1 MHRAK
6 ILITAAL
13 IALGALASAVHAG
26 DPDWIARSKTGM
38 VASDSPEAS
47 QIGADVL
54 KAGGNAFDA
63 AVATSFALAVA
74 RPQST
79 GLGGGGFMVAYVASA
94 DRFIALDFRETAP
107 AGATPERYAE
117 LFAKRGDGPSP
128 SVYGGNAVC
137 VPGQLA
143 GLADINQ
150 RFGTRPLA
158 DLIAPAIMLAEGGF
172 VVDES
177 FLGARLAVL
186 KDAAKWPQLAKKHAT
201 LYEHLSPSGAAP
213 GLGERFKRPDLVKS
227 LRLIA
232 QHGPDVFYDGP
243 IGEAIVAAVRKAGG
257 TLTAE
262 DLRAYQVK
270 ERQPHRFRFGLW
282 HGKSEAVDC
291 VTMPPPSSGG
301 FCLSMMED
309 FEGLCSLD
317 ELGNTGEPFHYF
329 PHVQVEAMK
338 HAFAH
343 RAKWLG
349 DPDFTDIPMS
359 RLLST
364 DRVIDLIHRY
374 YDSEQTRPSSVYG
387 DAAAPP
393 DDGGT
398 SHFCVGDKDGNIVAL
413 TETING
419 SFGSL
424 VVAEPYGIILNNEM
438 DDFLTVRGQ
447 SNMFE
452 LVQSEAN
459 LVAPGKRPLSSM
471 SPSILVR
478 EGKPVLAIGASG
490 GPRII
495 TSTYTVARRVM
506 FGDTLEEAMT
516 ALRIHHQWQP
526 DEIYFDREPPAG
538 MVAQLESHG
547 HKVSDKRRSGIVQA
561 IQFLDDGTMVGASD
575 PKKGGRPAAV
585 P

>member
-1 MHRAK
+1 MPRSRC
-6 ILITAAL
+6 LITPYLIVAGTLAPALRAAE
-13 IALGALASAVHAG
+13 
-26 DPDWIARSKTGM
+26 DPDWIARSTLGM

-47 QIGADVL
+47 RIGAAVL
-54 KAGGNAFDA
+54 KTGGNAFDA
-63 AVATSFALAVA
+63 AVATSCALTVA

-79 GLGGGGFMVAYVASA
+79 GIGGGGFMVAYVAKE
-94 DRFIALDFRETAP
+94 DRFVALDFRETAP
-107 AGATPERYAE
+107 SGATPERYAE
-117 LFAKRGDGPSP
+117 LFAERGDGPSP
-128 SVYGGNAVC
+128 SVYGGNAVG

-143 GLADINQ
+143 GLAEINR
-150 RFGTRPLA
+150 RFGTRPLG
-158 DLIAPAIMLAEGGF
+158 DLITPAIALAERGF

-177 FLGARLAVL
+177 FLGARGDVLAS
-186 KDAAKWPQLAKKHAT
+186 AAKWPQLAHDHAA

-213 GLGERFKRPDLVKS
+213 SLGERFKRPQIAEA

-232 QHGPDVFYDGP
+232 ERGPGVFYDGP
-243 IGEAIVAAVRKAGG
+243 IGEAIAAAVRQAGG
-257 TLTAE
+257 TMAPE
-262 DLRAYQVK
+262 DLRAYRVK
-270 ERQPHRFRFGLW
+270 TREPLRFTFGMPS
-282 HGKSEAVDC
+282 GKPGRVDC
-291 VTMPPPSSGG
+291 ITMPPPSSGG
-301 FCLSMMED
+301 FCFSIMNDFATTCAIED
-309 FEGLCSLD
+309 R
-317 ELGNTGEPFHYF
+317 GNPGEPSPYA
-329 PHVQVEAMK
+329 PHVEVEAMK

-349 DPDFTDIPMS
+349 DPDFTSIPFD
-359 RLLST
+359 RLLSFQ
-364 DRVIDLIHRY
+364 RAAGLRRL
-374 YDSEQTRPSSVYG
+374 YDSEQTQPSSTYG

-398 SHFCVGDKDGNIVAL
+398 SHFCVADKDGNIVAL

-438 DDFLTVRGQ
+438 DDFTTVRGQ
-447 SNMFE
+447 ANMFG

-478 EGKPVLAIGASG
+478 EGKPILAIGASG

-495 TSTYTVARRVM
+495 TSTYAVARQVVA
-506 FGDTLEEAMT
+506 GEPLAEAMT

-526 DEIYFDREPPAG
+526 DEICFDQEPPAE
-538 MVAQLESHG
+538 MVKQLEARG
-547 HKVSDKRRSGIVQA
+547 HRISDRRRSGIVQA

-575 PKKGGRPAAV
+575 PKKGGRPVGAD
-585 P
+585 